1 MHLLTYSQ
9 YRGET
14 NKMQKTINAVYENGV
29 FKPLEPIS
37 LNENEKVK
45 LDINLDER
53 LRRQLKELTENVY
66 KRTDKYSS
74 KEIESNITE
83 AFKEVQDTYRV
94 KDSSG

>member
-1 MHLLTYSQ
+1 
-9 YRGET
+9 
-14 NKMQKTINAVYENGV
+14 MQKTINAVYENGV